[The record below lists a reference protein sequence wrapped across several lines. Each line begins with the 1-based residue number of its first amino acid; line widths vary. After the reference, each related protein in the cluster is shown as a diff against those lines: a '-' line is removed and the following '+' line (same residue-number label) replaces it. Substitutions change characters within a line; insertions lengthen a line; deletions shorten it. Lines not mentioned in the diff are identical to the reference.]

1 MVIITPKGAAKIK
14 ELWESTNHS
23 LPKVWAKTRLTPSI
37 ISQYVDVPERE
48 ITKFEDNLPD
58 FDSIPFRG
66 NDWGDLSILSEAEQI
81 DLMML
86 KEELD
91 I

>member
-23 LPKVWAKTRLTPSI
+23 LPKVCAKTRLTPSI
-37 ISQYVDVPERE
+37 IRQYVDVPARE
-48 ITKFEDNLPD
+48 ITKFEENLPE
-58 FDSIPFRG
+58 FDSVPFRG
-66 NDWGDLSILSEAEQI
+66 NDWGDLCLLSDAEQI
-81 DLMML
+81 SLMVL